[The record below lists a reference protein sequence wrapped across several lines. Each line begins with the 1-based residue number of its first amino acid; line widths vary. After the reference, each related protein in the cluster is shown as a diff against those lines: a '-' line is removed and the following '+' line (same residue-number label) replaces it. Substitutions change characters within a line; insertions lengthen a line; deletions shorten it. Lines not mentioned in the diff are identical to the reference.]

1 MRTSKRL
8 LATLK
13 EVPADAEIVS
23 HRLMLRAGMI
33 RRVAAGIYS
42 WLPLGKRVLNKV
54 EAIIRDE
61 MDRAGSQEV
70 LLPGVHPAE
79 LWQASGRWEKYG
91 PELLRLQDRHQR
103 DFCLSPTHEEVITE
117 LVKNE
122 VRSYRQLPANFYQ
135 VQTKF
140 RDEVRPRF
148 GIMRAREFIM
158 KDAYSFNI
166 DFDSLLESYNE
177 MYEAYVAI
185 FDRIGLNYR
194 AVVADNG
201 SIGGEGSHE
210 FHVLADSGEDA
221 IVFSDDGPYA
231 ANLEKATTLP
241 PGEPGEPT
249 EDMRLVDTPDTKTI
263 RALVDQFDLPIE
275 KTIKTLVVEAAEDSG
290 HQLVALLVRGDHE
303 LNPVKAANQPL
314 VAEPLKMADETQI
327 RAAIGAGPG
336 SLGPVNLPIP
346 FIVDHS
352 VAAMSDFGAGAN
364 IEDKHYF
371 GINWQ
376 RDVELGEVADL
387 RNIVE
392 GEPSPDGQGNLTI
405 ARGIEVGHIFQL
417 GTTYSDA
424 LGATVLDKDGKAR
437 PMMMGCY
444 GIGVTR
450 IVAAAIEQNHD
461 DKGIIWPDAIAPYD
475 VAIVPIGYAK
485 SAGVRQAADALHD
498 ELGAAGLE
506 VLLDDR
512 DERPGIMFADMELI
526 GIPHRLTVGARSLE
540 RGVAEYHHRAS
551 GEEQEIPLGEI
562 ADVIQQKR
570 SPDGAAK
577 PV

>member
-1 MRTSKRL
+1 MRTSRRL

-23 HRLMLRAGMI
+23 HRLMLRAGLI
-33 RRVAAGIYS
+33 RRTASGIYS

-54 EAIIRDE
+54 EAIVREE
-61 MDRAGSQEV
+61 MDLAGAQEV

-91 PELLRLQDRHQR
+91 PELLRIKDRHDR

-135 VQTKF
+135 IQTKF

-158 KDAYSFNI
+158 KDAYSFNTN
-166 DFDSLLESYNE
+166 FESLLESYQE
-177 MYEAYVAI
+177 MYNSYVRI
-185 FDRIGLNYR
+185 FDRIGLDYR

-221 IVFSDDGPYA
+221 IVFSDSGPYA
-231 ANLEKATTLP
+231 ANLEKATTVAP
-241 PGEPGEPT
+241 PPRSEPT
-249 EDMRLVDTPDTKTI
+249 EEMRLVDTPDTKTI
-263 RALVDQFDLPIE
+263 KALVDNFDMPVE
-275 KTIKTLVVEAAEDSG
+275 KTIKTLVVEAAPDSG
-290 HQLVALLVRGDHE
+290 HELVALLIRGDHE
-303 LNPVKAANQPL
+303 LNAIKAANHPL
-314 VAEPLKMADETQI
+314 VAAPLQMATENQI

-346 FIVDHS
+346 FIVDPE

-371 GINWQ
+371 GINWE
-376 RDVELGEVADL
+376 RDVALGEVADM
-387 RNIVE
+387 RNVLE
-392 GEPSPDGQGNLTI
+392 GEPSPDGEGNLTI

-417 GTTYSDA
+417 GTTYSEA
-424 LGATVLDKDGKAR
+424 LGATVLDEHGSSK
-437 PMMMGCY
+437 PVFMGCY

-450 IVAAAIEQNHD
+450 VVAAAIEQNHD
-461 DKGIIWPDAIAPYD
+461 DKGIIWPDAIAPYH
-475 VAIVPIGYAK
+475 VAIVPIGYQK
-485 SAGVRQAADALHD
+485 SDAVREAADMLHD
-498 ELGAAGLE
+498 QLEAAGFE

-512 DERPGIMFADMELI
+512 NERPGVMFADMELI
-526 GIPHRLTVGARSLE
+526 GVPHRLTIGARSLE
-540 RGVAEYHHRAS
+540 NGMVEYHHRGT
-551 GEEQEIPLGEI
+551 GEQSELPLQE
-562 ADVIQQKR
+562 VV
-570 SPDGAAK
+570 AALQDK
-577 PV
+577 CTAV